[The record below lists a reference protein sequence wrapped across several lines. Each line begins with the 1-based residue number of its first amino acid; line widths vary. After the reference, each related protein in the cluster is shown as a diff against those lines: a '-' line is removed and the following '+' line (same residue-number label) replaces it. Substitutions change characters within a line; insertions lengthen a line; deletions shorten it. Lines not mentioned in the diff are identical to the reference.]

1 MALDAFAACGAAV
14 AGAIVVATLVPVS
27 ATVAVVSALV
37 GWMVGADVP
46 VGFAEV
52 LLLGDASLG
61 VAASTTDGFSGD
73 GV

>member
-1 MALDAFAACGAAV
+1 VV

-37 GWMVGADVP
+37 GWMVAADVP